1 MRRTSTTLAT
11 LALAALVACSSG
23 AGRPNASSPAAGT
36 SSAVGAV
43 RLTVTMTDAL
53 RMEPAQLSV
62 PRGTPIT
69 FVVTNSGAIDHE
81 FFLGNEE
88 EQAKHERDMA
98 GGDGMDHDLPS
109 GIIVGPGQTGELTFT
124 FPESGATLAGCHIPG
139 HYPAGMKADIK
150 VG

>member
-1 MRRTSTTLAT
+1 MRRTSMTLAT
-11 LALAALVACSSG
+11 LALATLVACSSG

-36 SSAVGAV
+36 SALAGAT
-43 RLTVTMTDAL
+43 RLPVTMTDAL

-62 PRGTPIT
+62 PRGTPVT

-81 FFLGNEE
+81 FYLGDEE
-88 EQAKHERDMA
+88 EQAEHERDMA
-98 GGDGMDHDLPS
+98 GDDGMDHDVPN
-109 GIIVGPGQTGELTFT
+109 GITVKPGQTKELTFT

-150 VG
+150 VE